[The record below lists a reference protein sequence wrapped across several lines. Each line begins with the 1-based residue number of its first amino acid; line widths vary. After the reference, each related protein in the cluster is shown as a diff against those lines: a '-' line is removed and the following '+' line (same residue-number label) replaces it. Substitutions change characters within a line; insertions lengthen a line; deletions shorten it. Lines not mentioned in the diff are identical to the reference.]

1 MRQGREL
8 NIAWRVNS
16 NVLISIT
23 ANERQELYKAV
34 CKKDILERIVQLLH
48 LYISK
53 HCRRSYKKQRCETSN
68 GENWPDSNLLILSNQ
83 VDGLGHAASSH
94 VGAALNDP
102 L

>member
-16 NVLISIT
+16 NVLTSIT

-48 LYISK
+48 LYHFKALSK
-53 HCRRSYKKQRCETSN
+53 
-68 GENWPDSNLLILSNQ
+68 PDSNLLILSNQ
-83 VDGLGHAASSH
+83 VDGLGHAVSSH

>member
-34 CKKDILERIVQLLH
+34 CKKDIQERIVQLLH
-48 LYISK
+48 LYHFKALSK
-53 HCRRSYKKQRCETSN
+53 VLQEATLR
-68 GENWPDSNLLILSNQ
+68 NLQ
-83 VDGLGHAASSH
+83 WRKFAW
-94 VGAALNDP
+94 
-102 L
+102 